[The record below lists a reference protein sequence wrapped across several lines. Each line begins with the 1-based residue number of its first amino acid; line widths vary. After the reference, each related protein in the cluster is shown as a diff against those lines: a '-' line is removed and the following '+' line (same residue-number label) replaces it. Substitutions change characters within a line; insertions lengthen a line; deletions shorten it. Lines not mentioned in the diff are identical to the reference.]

1 MALGATQV
9 SPQLAVYG
17 AGAIGSQLGGRV
29 HAAGY
34 NVTLIEPWEPQR
46 SAIQRDGITV
56 HDSGTETHYRPP
68 VLAPS
73 ELPHLPGSIDILF
86 LAVKSYDTLD
96 ALAVTQAYLAPDCLV
111 VSMQNSI
118 NEEWIAPII
127 GGERVL
133 GGVILINGVLLEPG
147 HVTATPSVSQAS
159 ASADLPG
166 VYVGSYAAPAG
177 ERVIEVASIVDAA
190 WPAVAIDDLLHE
202 RWSKMVIN
210 TMINSVSGVSGL
222 PSAEALAH
230 PEARFVQIALAAE
243 VLRVAEAEGHPVEV
257 IMGDYSA
264 QDMYDGALGKSEV
277 VSKGLGQRAA
287 LVGPEAKTSL
297 LQDVLRGRRTESDYF
312 AGLVAHK
319 GRQHGLETPYCSAVT
334 ELMHQIEGGL
344 LSPSPET
351 LSEVR
356 RLVEA

>member
-1 MALGATQV
+1 MSA
-9 SPQLAVYG
+9 QLAVFG
-17 AGAIGSQLGGRV
+17 AGAIGSQLGGRI

-34 NVTLIEPWEPQR
+34 SVTLIEPWEPQR
-46 SAIQRDGITV
+46 LAIQREGITIL
-56 HDSGTETHYRPP
+56 DGGTETHFRPP

-73 ELPHLPGSIDILF
+73 ELQQLRSSIDILF

-96 ALAVTQAYLAPDCLV
+96 ALAATQAYLAPDSLV

-133 GGVILINGVLLEPG
+133 GGVILMNAVLLEPG
-147 HVTATPSVSQAS
+147 HVTATSSVSLAS

-166 VYVGSYAAPAG
+166 VYVGAYAPPAR
-177 ERVIEVASIVDAA
+177 ERVSEVASIVNAA
-190 WPAVAIDDLLHE
+190 WPAVPIDDLLHE
-202 RWSKMVIN
+202 RWSKMVNN

-222 PSAEALAH
+222 PSAKALAH

-243 VLRVAEAEGHPVEV
+243 VLRVAEAEGHPIEMV
-257 IMGDYSA
+257 MGDYSA

-277 VSKGLGQRAA
+277 VFKGLAQRAA
-287 LVGPEAKTSL
+287 LVGPEAKTSM
-297 LQDVLRGRRTESDYF
+297 LQDVLRGRRTEIDYF

-319 GRQHGLETPYCSAVT
+319 GRQHGLATPYCSAIT
-334 ELMHQIEGGL
+334 ELIHQIEKGMV
-344 LSPSPET
+344 SPSPEA